1 MPPGLAHA
9 LIGAAIAAPLT
20 LAFGPAAG
28 IAWPAIAATAVSFA
42 IAALRHG
49 QT

>member
-9 LIGAAIAAPLT
+9 LIGA
-20 LAFGPAAG
+20 
-28 IAWPAIAATAVSFA
+28 AIAATAVSFA